1 MPIYIT
7 ICKNTQRG
15 AETIKEAPQRLAAG
29 AQAIRKGGGRII
41 GAYATLGRYD
51 YIFITEFPDHKAS
64 WPVLIQT
71 ATLGMTSAETM
82 EAIPIEEFV
91 QIVARI

>member
-7 ICKNTQRG
+7 ICKNTEKG
-15 AETIKEAPQRLAAG
+15 AEAIKEAPQRLAAG
-29 AQAIRKGGGRII
+29 AQAIRKGGGRVI
-41 GAYATLGRYD
+41 GAYASLGRYD
-51 YIFITEFPDHKAS
+51 YIFITEFPDNKAA

-71 ATLGMTSAETM
+71 ATLGMTTAETL

-91 QIVARI
+91 RIVARI

>member
-7 ICKNTQRG
+7 ICRNTQKG

-29 AQAIRKGGGRII
+29 AQAIREGGGRVI
-41 GAYATLGRYD
+41 GAYATLGQYD
-51 YIFITEFPDHKAS
+51 YVFITEFPDTKTS

-82 EAIPIEEFV
+82 EAIPVEEFV
-91 QIVARI
+91 QILARM